1 MATAAGGSVA
11 NLGSPGL
18 LHLLSFFALLAGEA
32 SPTRKLHSVK
42 RTLRISPAASAAV
55 SSRSRC
61 PSVLQPWKSAFFF
74 VPTTEIPALREP

>member
-1 MATAAGGSVA
+1 MATAAGGFVA

-32 SPTRKLHSVK
+32 SPTRELHSIR
-42 RTLRISPAASAAV
+42 RTLRIGLPASVAV

-61 PSVLQPWKSAFFF
+61 PSVPRPWKSAFFF
-74 VPTTEIPALREP
+74 LPTTEVPPLREP